1 MIFDNLVLSNI
12 YISFINFGGL
22 NNIYM
27 DYRKINISLEK
38 FFFLHNNNV
47 AEVIGSAKQ
56 QQTIRALVAY
66 LQVV

>member
-1 MIFDNLVLSNI
+1 
-12 YISFINFGGL
+12 
-22 NNIYM
+22 M